1 MLSQSASA
9 LFDKDHPSMAG
20 KGLHGMLFRDLK
32 TEQLTNLRNSLGL
45 QDWDDITP
53 P

>member
-20 KGLHGMLFRDLK
+20 KGSHGMLFRDLK
-32 TEQLTNLRNSLGL
+32 SEPLSLLRETLGL
-45 QDWDDITP
+45 QDWDDVSVV
-53 P
+53 